1 MPRTPTSRIQVQAD
15 RREGRPRGLTLIE
28 LLLVVALFGVLAAV
42 SAPSIATYLARKR
55 VDGTAQ
61 EFATTVRYARAL
73 QLQSPQRALR
83 VFLGISSGTG
93 FSCAGVYMA
102 NDHSTC
108 DCGRATNLCNTI
120 ALFTVQPEMLR
131 MIRLPTAD
139 GVSIANA
146 GTDSFL
152 RFDELTAL
160 PYPIGANS
168 IMMSSIISSS
178 RGGSLRVDIGPTG
191 MPVICEIRT
200 TGQPVLHPTYGA
212 CT

>member
-1 MPRTPTSRIQVQAD
+1 MPRTPTSRIQGQAD
-15 RREGRPRGLTLIE
+15 RREDRPRGLTLIE

-73 QLQSPQRALR
+73 RLQSPQRSLH
-83 VFLGISSGTG
+83 VFLGVSSGTG

-102 NDHSTC
+102 NVESAC

-120 ALFTVQPEMLR
+120 ALLPIQPEMLR
-131 MIRLPTAD
+131 MIRLPTVD
-139 GVSIANA
+139 GVTIATAGATSI
-146 GTDSFL
+146 L
-152 RFDELTAL
+152 RFDQFTAL
-160 PYPIGANS
+160 PYPTGS
-168 IMMSSIISSS
+168 TMSSTISSS

-191 MPVICEIRT
+191 MPLICEIRG
-200 TGQPVLHPTYGA
+200 TGLPTLHPTYRA